1 MKKSLFV
8 FLFKRASS
16 RAVQSPEVYP
26 LRYDTDISQN
36 YVSLSHPHYIHH
48 TKYTQ
53 KMNKPMIDVMVG
65 IEADLIIHK
74 RADIIHKCI
83 NA

>member
-8 FLFKRASS
+8 FLFKRAGS

-36 YVSLSHPHYIHH
+36 CISLSHPHYIHH

-53 KMNKPMIDVMVG
+53 KMNKPMIDVMAE
-65 IEADLIIHK
+65 IEADMIIHK

>member
-8 FLFKRASS
+8 FLFKRAGS

-26 LRYDTDISQN
+26 LRYDTDVSQN
-36 YVSLSHPHYIHH
+36 YISLSHPHYIHH
-48 TKYTQ
+48 AKYTQ
-53 KMNKPMIDVMVG
+53 KMNKPMIDVMAE
-65 IEADLIIHK
+65 IEADMIIHK